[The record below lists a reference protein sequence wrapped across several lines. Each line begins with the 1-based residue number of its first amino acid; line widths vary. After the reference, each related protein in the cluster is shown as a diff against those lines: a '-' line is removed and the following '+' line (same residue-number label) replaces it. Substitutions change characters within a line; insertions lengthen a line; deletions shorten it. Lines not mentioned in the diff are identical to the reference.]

1 MVLFLADDEVS
12 RLLDA
17 DVAYSAAY
25 EAFGLLGRRE
35 ATNGVR
41 QRTVHGAATVNVM
54 AAVAPPLEVMGV
66 KTYPVVRTD
75 VTQGSAFTL
84 QLFALATGELTTV
97 LRAGTL
103 GNRRTAAATAVAT
116 SVLACADSKT
126 LTVFGTGWVAREQVT
141 ATLRQL
147 PGVEQVI
154 AVGRSRERLTTFC
167 TDMKEQTGRPVTP
180 GEPEPAVRAADIIIT
195 ATGSRTPVFDGSWL
209 QPGTHVN
216 AVGSNYAEKQEI
228 DRTAIAS
235 AGAVIVDDLDVA
247 HQECGDLIIGLDDW
261 SGVAGLGDVIAGTA
275 TGRASD
281 SQITLFESQ
290 GMAILDVTAGARVA
304 ALAREQ
310 GIGATLDT
318 W

>member
-12 RLLDA
+12 HLLDA
-17 DVAYSAAY
+17 DVAYAAAY
-25 EAFGLLGRRE
+25 EAFSLLGSGE

-54 AAVAPPLEVMGV
+54 AAVAPTLDVMGV

-84 QLFALATGELTTV
+84 QLFVLATGQLTAV
-97 LRAGTL
+97 LRAGAL
-103 GNRRTAAATAVAT
+103 GNRRTGAATAVAS
-116 SVLACADSKT
+116 SVLAREDST
-126 LTVFGTGWVAREQVT
+126 VLTVFGTGWVAREQVA
-141 ATLRQL
+141 ATLHQL

-154 AVGRSRERLTTFC
+154 AVGRSHERLAAFC
-167 TDMKEQTGRPVTP
+167 ADMKEQTGRSVTP
-180 GEPEPAVRAADIIIT
+180 GDPESAVRAADIIIT
-195 ATGSRTPVFDGSWL
+195 ATGSHTPVFDGNWL

-235 AGAVIVDDLDVA
+235 AGAVVVDDLDVA
-247 HQECGDLIIGLDDW
+247 RQECGDLLIGLDDW
-261 SGVAGLGDVIAGTA
+261 SGVATLGDVIAGTA
-275 TGRASD
+275 TGRAWD

-304 ALAREQ
+304 AIAREQ
-310 GIGATLDT
+310 GVGVTLDS

>member
-1 MVLFLADDEVS
+1 MVLFLTDDEVS
-12 RLLDA
+12 RLLDT
-17 DVAYSAAY
+17 DVAYSAAD
-25 EAFGLLGRRE
+25 EAFRLLGTRD

-54 AAVAPPLEVMGV
+54 AAVAPTLDLMGV

-84 QLFALATGELTTV
+84 QLFALATGELTAV

-116 SVLACADSKT
+116 SVLARADSRA

-141 ATLRQL
+141 ATLHQR
-147 PGVEQVI
+147 PGLEQVI
-154 AVGRSRERLTTFC
+154 AVGRSPERLTAFC
-167 TDMKEQTGRPVTP
+167 TEMEQLAGVPVTP
-180 GEPEPAVRAADIIIT
+180 GDAEKAVRAADIVIT

-228 DRTAIAS
+228 DAATVAS
-235 AGAVIVDDLDVA
+235 AGAIVVDDFDVA
-247 HQECGDLIIGLDDW
+247 RRDCGDLLLGLNDW
-261 SGVAGLGDVIAGTA
+261 STVTSLGKVIAGTA
-275 TGRASD
+275 NGRTSD
-281 SQITLFESQ
+281 TQITLFESQ
-290 GMAILDVTAGARVA
+290 GLAILDLTAGGRVV
-304 ALAREQ
+304 ALAREN
-310 GIGATLDT
+310 GTGVRLHS